1 MRLNGIGI
9 TLLGVS
15 DMDQDGVA
23 TATLWFTFLF
33 LPLIPLH
40 RYRVQF
46 LPSQGAGYSFQI
58 LSQENHSLSEILKT
72 YLLGWIV
79 APVLIFGPLFFAIRQ
94 NWEPLHL
101 PEAWYTP
108 YVIFSIIWFIVVFGI
123 IYFRLENRCRLPK
136 SRAAAEP
143 PTIPVEEPPE
153 AAPAPET
160 QGKPWGGIVF
170 ILVLVGSIV
179 AALYMVIAQIGPAA
193 WLIGL
198 QLRWFGGYY
207 VLYTFLFVWVLLLI
221 IAAIIGGLISS
232 IIGAFKSQYQK
243 IRSRHNKETL

>member
-1 MRLNGIGI
+1 
-9 TLLGVS
+9 
-15 DMDQDGVA
+15 MDQDGVA
-23 TATLWFTFLF
+23 TATLWFTFVF
-33 LPLIPLH
+33 LPLIPLR

-46 LPSQGAGYSFQI
+46 LPSQGAGYSYQV
-58 LSQENHSLSEILKT
+58 LSEEKRSISEILKT

-79 APVLIFGPLFFAIRQ
+79 SPILIFGPLFFAIRE
-94 NWEPLHL
+94 NWETLQL

-108 YVIFSIIWFIVVFGI
+108 YVIFSIIWFIVVFGV
-123 IYFRLENRCRLPK
+123 IYFRLENRCRPPK
-136 SRAAAEP
+136 SKAAAIEP
-143 PTIPVEEPPE
+143 PAITVEEPQESPS
-153 AAPAPET
+153 APET
-160 QGKPWGGIVF
+160 QGKSWGGIVF

-179 AALYMVIAQIGPAA
+179 AALYMVIAQVGLAA
-193 WLIGL
+193 WLINL

-243 IRSRHNKETL
+243 IRSRHDKEAL